1 MSYESIFTYCNFKY
15 VKNIDRF
22 EQKLMRIKNNSS
34 TRYILEVDLEYPK
47 DLYDIHNDYPLVP
60 EKINIQKEWLSNY
73 CLNIANTHNITIG
86 SV

>member
-60 EKINIQKEWLSNY
+60 
-73 CLNIANTHNITIG
+73 
-86 SV
+86 

>member
-1 MSYESIFTYCNFKY
+1 MSQYLPTCNFKY
-15 VKNIDRF
+15 VKNIDRI
-22 EQKLMRIKNNSS
+22 EEKLMRIKNNSS

-73 CLNIANTHNITIG
+73 CLNVANTHNITIG